1 MKLKIGLVQMRSEK
15 GAIEDNL
22 KAISG
27 FINEAD
33 KRGVDILGLPE
44 GSITGYNNPTKYPQA
59 TINVNGPEVAALLQ
73 MTKGEKPTVLA
84 GLIEKNPDGKPFI
97 TQAIAHNGKMTGLY
111 RKKMI
116 VDDDNEWFS
125 PGNEV
130 KVFKYK
136 GLKYGIAICSDMSG
150 EDIFA
155 EYARQGAKIV
165 FELAA
170 PGLLGDQA
178 TRNWE
183 SGYQWFEGGCRK
195 HFELYSKKHGIWIA
209 VATAAGR
216 TIDEDFP
223 GGGYLFNPEGQRVYA
238 TKDWNPCEV
247 YLEIDFKSGRITVI

>member
-1 MKLKIGLVQMRSEK
+1 MKLKIGLMQMRSEK
-15 GAIEDNL
+15 GAIEENL
-22 KAISG
+22 KAISN

-33 KRGVDILGLPE
+33 KRGIDILGLPE
-44 GSITGYNNPTKYPQA
+44 GSITGYNNPTKFPQA
-59 TINVNGPEVAALLQ
+59 TINVNGPEVTEFLRL
-73 MTKGEKPTVLA
+73 TKGKKPAVLA

-97 TQAIAHNGKMTGLY
+97 TQIITNNGKLTGLY

-116 VDDDNEWFS
+116 IDDDNEWFS

-130 KVFKYK
+130 KAFTYK
-136 GLKYGIAICSDMSG
+136 GLKYGITICSDMSG
-150 EDIFA
+150 EDIYA
-155 EYARQGAKIV
+155 EYARQGVKIV

-183 SGYQWFEGGCRK
+183 SGYRWFENGCRK
-195 HFELYSKKHGIWIA
+195 AFEPFSRKYNLWIA

-223 GGGYLFNPEGQRVYA
+223 SGGYVFNPKGQRVY
-238 TKDWNPCEV
+238 TTIDWHPCEV
-247 YLEIDFKSGRITVI
+247 YLEIDFNTGRISEI